1 MKSEKEWINNL
12 TYRMETIPSLFLKP
26 LGQVV
31 QGAGRAENSK
41 GDSDMETVA
50 GSSGSAGLAGV
61 FPDVLVFG
69 LLQKRTSVIRN
80 WRWR

>member
-12 TYRMETIPSLFLKP
+12 RNRMEDYSEP
-26 LGQVV
+26 LPEGLWDKLSKE
-31 QGAGRAENSK
+31 AGRAEDSK

-61 FPDVLVFG
+61 FPDVLVLVFSRSG
-69 LLQKRTSVIRN
+69 LP
-80 WRWR
+80 